1 MSTPN
6 PHNPPPAPQVT
17 KQSGFSLTEIMI
29 ALTLG
34 LIVIAGLGQIYV
46 AGRSANRIID
56 NNSFLNENGR
66 FAIEYLARAI
76 RIAGYYRRGGPQANL
91 LNVVRNN
98 DNYFW
103 FADTDG
109 AETYAPDDLPSGF
122 TSLVTATPKIGTDI
136 LVLRGAVVTA
146 RAFIGEGDINNTQQT
161 ISFSEPHSFKM
172 GDVVVIN
179 TENGAQTTIF
189 QVTGATNT
197 SGAYNISFAN
207 NGSVT
212 PGNCTTALAGSGDC
226 TKLKHPEDLTLTQQT
241 AELNPYVTQAY
252 FIADDPG
259 GCRHKSSASCDALTD
274 CPTLF
279 TAGTGTG
286 FDSSGTLKLVPI
298 LRNVTDLQ
306 IESRST
312 ESGYD
317 DTIDW
322 STDLSLRLTLEISSD
337 IGNVTTDSEGQA
349 TITCGSQEFQTTVY
363 LRNAP
368 NGVEQEPISD

>member
-1 MSTPN
+1 
-6 PHNPPPAPQVT
+6 
-17 KQSGFSLTEIMI
+17 MI
-29 ALTLG
+29 AMTLG
-34 LIVIAGLGQIYV
+34 LFVIAGLGQIYV

-76 RIAGYYRRGGPQANL
+76 RIAGYYRCGGPQARL
-91 LNVVRNN
+91 LNVVQN
-98 DNYFW
+98 DGNYFW

-109 AETYAPDDLPSGF
+109 VETYAPDDLPSAF
-122 TSLVTATPKIGTDI
+122 TSLVTATPKTGTDI
-136 LVLRGAVVTA
+136 LVLRGAVISA
-146 RAFIGEGDINNTQQT
+146 RAFTGEGDIDNTQHT
-161 ISFSEPHSFKM
+161 ISFSKPHSFNT
-172 GDVVVIN
+172 GDVAVLN
-179 TENGAQTTIF
+179 TESCAQATIF
-189 QVTGATNT
+189 QVTGATNA
-197 SGAYNISFAN
+197 SDAYNISFAIS
-207 NGSVT
+207 GSIT

-226 TKLKHPEDLTLTQQT
+226 TKLNNLQDLTLTNQT

-259 GCRHKSSASCDALTD
+259 GCRHESSASCDELTD

-279 TAGTGTG
+279 TAGNGTG

-306 IESRST
+306 VESRSF
-312 ESGYD
+312 ESEYD

-322 STDLSLRLTLEISSD
+322 STDLSLRVTLEISSD
-337 IGNVTTDSEGQA
+337 IGNMTTDSEGQE
-349 TITCGSQEFQTTVY
+349 TIACGSQEFQTTVY

-368 NGVEQEPISD
+368 NGVVQEPIPF